1 MRRLKKLVPRVPR
14 DLAVLL
20 LVAFSIFLMA
30 GGVYMLV
37 DKPPFA
43 LSSGGRIRPVMPRTG
58 QTVYEGV
65 VSAML
70 YGAVFSGLLLC
81 YRASV
86 AYNPR
91 VARML
96 LTVGVLLSILSLA
109 GLYYMIW
116 LK

>member
-37 DKPPFA
+37 DKPPFM
-43 LSSGGRIRPVMPRTG
+43 LSYQGRIRPVMPGTG

-65 VSAML
+65 ISAML

-109 GLYYMIW
+109 GLYYMVW

>member
-1 MRRLKKLVPRVPR
+1 MRRLKRIVPRIPR
-14 DLAVLL
+14 DVVVVI

-37 DKPPFA
+37 DKPPFM
-43 LSSGGRIRPVMPRTG
+43 LSYGGRIRPVMPGTG
-58 QTVYEGV
+58 QTIYEGV
-65 VSAML
+65 ISALL
-70 YGAVFSGLLLC
+70 YGAVFLGLMLC

-91 VARML
+91 MARIL
-96 LTVGVLLSILSLA
+96 LTVGILLSILGLA
-109 GLYYMIW
+109 GIYYLVW